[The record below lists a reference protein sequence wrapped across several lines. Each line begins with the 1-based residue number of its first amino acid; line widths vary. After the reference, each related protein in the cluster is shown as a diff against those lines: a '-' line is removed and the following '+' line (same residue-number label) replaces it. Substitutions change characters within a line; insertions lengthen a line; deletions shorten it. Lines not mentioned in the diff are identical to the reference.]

1 MGMRLSIY
9 MGAYLLVPFVEQSY
23 PQEAYA
29 CSAGCGQPVD
39 RRARFCSACGAVVV
53 RSDKVIQKRGPLRP
67 GSVLNG
73 AYEDAF
79 WTPEGG
85 VGQTKSLWLPNQRGY
100 GDAVPQDCDPDLLQD
115 LDPQYF
121 AQSKEAI
128 QRDFAHLLSHLQ
140 VQYGVSAQIQA
151 GVLSYW
157 S

>member
-1 MGMRLSIY
+1 MKT
-9 MGAYLLVPFVEQSY
+9 
-23 PQEAYA
+23 
-29 CSAGCGQPVD
+29 
-39 RRARFCSACGAVVV
+39 
-53 RSDKVIQKRGPLRP
+53 RSGL
-67 GSVLNG
+67 
-73 AYEDAF
+73 
-79 WTPEGG
+79 PEGG